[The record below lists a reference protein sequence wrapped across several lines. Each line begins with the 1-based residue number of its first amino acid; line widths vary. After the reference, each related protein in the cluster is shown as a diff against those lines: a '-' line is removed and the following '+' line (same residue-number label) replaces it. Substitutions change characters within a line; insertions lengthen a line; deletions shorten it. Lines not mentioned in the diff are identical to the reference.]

1 MAQQAEPDLPVPDNG
16 ATALR
21 VARRARERNRDR
33 VSDDL
38 IFAQGLVLLKK
49 QEAEI
54 AKSGVALTHGLE

>member
-1 MAQQAEPDLPVPDNG
+1 MRFTGKVLFFKGLDVNTTETSWDFH
-16 ATALR
+16 
-21 VARRARERNRDR
+21 R

-54 AKSGVALTHGLE
+54 AKSGVALTHDLD